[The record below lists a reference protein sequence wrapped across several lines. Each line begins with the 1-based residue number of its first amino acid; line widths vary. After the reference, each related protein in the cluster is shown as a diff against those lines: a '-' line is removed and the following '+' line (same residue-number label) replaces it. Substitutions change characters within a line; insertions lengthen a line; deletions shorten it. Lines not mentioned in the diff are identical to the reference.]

1 VVHFGPDNG
10 PGERQAGP
18 VVGGEGG
25 LGEQSARVGGVAR
38 GGELSEVA
46 AVPGQEDDVDVIA
59 QGPGAGPGGQPDGAG
74 EHNAADGPAG
84 DGDERELVG
93 AADDQPPFAHVDAR
107 AVAADVDDLVGVGG
121 ALDVMVGVDG
131 RAGAGEVDSE
141 EAEALV
147 EGGHGGLLLVEV
159 QSVGGDERAE
169 QLAGGQQV
177 VPGGG
182 AHDDVVGEAG
192 VAVPGVVQG
201 VIGVVQGVIG
211 VVQDEVGQQR
221 RQAGALGDAAAASAA
236 LPAGAAGPGDEA
248 DEVDGA
254 RAADDGGE
262 DRQGVLDVEVGEVV
276 LDVGAQD
283 VAVAVVAQG
292 GEVVDGV
299 VGSDAGAVGEG
310 AGGHDPV
317 GVVRDGVDDGALDDA
332 VADGGDVQDA
342 GLAGNALGDV
352 GAQERGGEVGALAQ
366 GGGQLGEEAVE
377 VSGDEAGLALEEAV
391 AGVPDQDHLPGAGQ
405 ALDRAEAFE
414 RRGRGGGGRGG
425 GLGGVGEGGA
435 QRVEILAEVLVRAGE
450 CRAVGAT
457 AAMEGARS
465 SARGVR
471 GARDIRLFAV
481 SGGFRIHLHCTPRRV
496 SRGSF
501 RIFGGSAARRCSNI
515 FERTTF
521 LRPGKSG

>member
-1 VVHFGPDNG
+1 VQDADLVVHLGPDNG
-10 PGERQAGP
+10 SGERQAGP

-46 AVPGQEDDVDVIA
+46 AVPGQEDDVDVVA

-84 DGDERELVG
+84 DGDERELTG

-131 RAGAGEVDSE
+131 RVGAGEVDSE
-141 EAEALV
+141 E
-147 EGGHGGLLLVEV
+147 
-159 QSVGGDERAE
+159 
-169 QLAGGQQV
+169 
-177 VPGGG
+177 
-182 AHDDVVGEAG
+182 
-192 VAVPGVVQG
+192 
-201 VIGVVQGVIG
+201 
-211 VVQDEVGQQR
+211 
-221 RQAGALGDAAAASAA
+221 AGALGDAAAASAA
-236 LPAGAAGPGDEA
+236 LPADAAGPGDEA

-342 GLAGNALGDV
+342 GLTGSALGDV

-435 QRVEILAEVLVRAGE
+435 QRVEALAEVLVRAGE

-457 AAMEGARS
+457 AAMEGAGS

-501 RIFGGSAARRCSNI
+501 RIFGGGAAWRCSSI
-515 FERTTF
+515 FERTTL

>member
-1 VVHFGPDNG
+1 MQNADLVVHLGPDNG
-10 PGERQAGP
+10 SGERQAGP

-84 DGDERELVG
+84 DGDEREFVG

-131 RAGAGEVDSE
+131 RTGAGEVDSE
-141 EAEALV
+141 EA
-147 EGGHGGLLLVEV
+147 
-159 QSVGGDERAE
+159 
-169 QLAGGQQV
+169 
-177 VPGGG
+177 
-182 AHDDVVGEAG
+182 
-192 VAVPGVVQG
+192 
-201 VIGVVQGVIG
+201 
-211 VVQDEVGQQR
+211 
-221 RQAGALGDAAAASAA
+221 GALGDAAAACAA

-310 AGGHDPV
+310 AVGHDPV

-342 GLAGNALGDV
+342 GLAGSALGDV

-405 ALDRAEAFE
+405 ALDRAETFE
-414 RRGRGGGGRGG
+414 GRGRGW
-425 GLGGVGEGGA
+425 
-435 QRVEILAEVLVRAGE
+435 RAG
-450 CRAVGAT
+450 
-457 AAMEGARS
+457 
-465 SARGVR
+465 
-471 GARDIRLFAV
+471 
-481 SGGFRIHLHCTPRRV
+481 
-496 SRGSF
+496 
-501 RIFGGSAARRCSNI
+501 
-515 FERTTF
+515 
-521 LRPGKSG
+521 

>member
-1 VVHFGPDNG
+1 
-10 PGERQAGP
+10 
-18 VVGGEGG
+18 
-25 LGEQSARVGGVAR
+25 
-38 GGELSEVA
+38 
-46 AVPGQEDDVDVIA
+46 
-59 QGPGAGPGGQPDGAG
+59 
-74 EHNAADGPAG
+74 
-84 DGDERELVG
+84 
-93 AADDQPPFAHVDAR
+93 
-107 AVAADVDDLVGVGG
+107 
-121 ALDVMVGVDG
+121 M
-131 RAGAGEVDSE
+131 
-141 EAEALV
+141 
-147 EGGHGGLLLVEV
+147 
-159 QSVGGDERAE
+159 
-169 QLAGGQQV
+169 
-177 VPGGG
+177 
-182 AHDDVVGEAG
+182 
-192 VAVPGVVQG
+192 
-201 VIGVVQGVIG
+201 
-211 VVQDEVGQQR
+211 
-221 RQAGALGDAAAASAA
+221 
-236 LPAGAAGPGDEA
+236 
-248 DEVDGA
+248 
-254 RAADDGGE
+254 
-262 DRQGVLDVEVGEVV
+262 
-276 LDVGAQD
+276 
-283 VAVAVVAQG
+283 AVAVVAQG

-342 GLAGNALGDV
+342 GLTGSALGDV

-435 QRVEILAEVLVRAGE
+435 QRVEALAEVLVRAGE

-457 AAMEGARS
+457 AAMEGAGS

-501 RIFGGSAARRCSNI
+501 RIFGGGAARRCSNI
-515 FERTTF
+515 FERTTL

>member
-1 VVHFGPDNG
+1 MQNADLVVHLGPDNG

-25 LGEQSARVGGVAR
+25 LGEQSARVGGIAR

-46 AVPGQEDDVDVIA
+46 AVPGQEDDVDIVA
-59 QGPGAGPGGQPDGAG
+59 QGPGAGPGGQPDGAS

-84 DGDERELVG
+84 DGDERELIG

-159 QSVGGDERAE
+159 QSVGGDERVE

-177 VPGGG
+177 VSGGG
-182 AHDDVVGEAG
+182 AHNDVVGEAG
-192 VAVPGVVQG
+192 VAVSGVVQG
-201 VIGVVQGVIG
+201 VVG

-236 LPAGAAGPGDEA
+236 LPTGAAGPGDEA

-342 GLAGNALGDV
+342 GLTGSALGDV

-377 VSGDEAGLALEEAV
+377 VSGDEAGLALEKAV

-435 QRVEILAEVLVRAGE
+435 QRVEALAEVLVRAGE

-457 AAMEGARS
+457 AAMEGAGS

-481 SGGFRIHLHCTPRRV
+481 SGGFRIHLHCTPQRV
-496 SRGSF
+496 SRGPF
-501 RIFGGSAARRCSNI
+501 RIFGGGAARRCSNI
-515 FERTTF
+515 FERTTL

>member
-1 VVHFGPDNG
+1 MVHLGPDNG

-38 GGELSEVA
+38 GGELAEVA
-46 AVPGQEDDVDVIA
+46 AVPGQEDDVDVVA

-141 EAEALV
+141 EAEAL
-147 EGGHGGLLLVEV
+147 
-159 QSVGGDERAE
+159 
-169 QLAGGQQV
+169 
-177 VPGGG
+177 
-182 AHDDVVGEAG
+182 
-192 VAVPGVVQG
+192 
-201 VIGVVQGVIG
+201 
-211 VVQDEVGQQR
+211 
-221 RQAGALGDAAAASAA
+221 GDAAAASAA
-236 LPAGAAGPGDEA
+236 LPVGAAGPGDEV
-248 DEVDGA
+248 DEVDGE

-332 VADGGDVQDA
+332 VADGGDVQNA
-342 GLAGNALGDV
+342 GLAGSALGDV

-405 ALDRAEAFE
+405 TLDRAETFE
-414 RRGRGGGGRGG
+414 GRGRGGGGRGG

-435 QRVEILAEVLVRAGE
+435 QRVEALAEVLVRAGE

-501 RIFGGSAARRCSNI
+501 RIFGGGAARRCSNT